1 MSNPPVPVSGNRGDA
16 KRDISRQ
23 STLYKVVMTPII
35 FVSFILSLAIVD
47 LKYSMHRSHYHAE
60 RRPSRLP
67 PWLHRI
73 AYKYRPYQYTAVDEN
88 GKPVEDKDGYY
99 HSKQRK
105 LMAMEA
111 DDAFQMRRTVVAG
124 LVLAGMVATWGAWWT
139 LRWVLARVYWV

>member
-16 KRDISRQ
+16 KPDIRRQ
-23 STLYKVVMTPII
+23 SALYKVVMTPII
-35 FVSFILSLAIVD
+35 FVSFVISLAIVD
-47 LKYSMHRSHYHAE
+47 LKYTMHRSHYHAE

-73 AYKYRPYQYTAVDEN
+73 VYKYRPYHYTAVDEN
-88 GKPVEDKDGYY
+88 GKPVENMDGYY

-111 DDAFQMRRTVVAG
+111 DDAFQMRRTVVAS
-124 LVLAGMVATWGAWWT
+124 LVLAGMVAIWGAWWT
-139 LRWVLARVYWV
+139 LRWVLGKVCWV

>member
-16 KRDISRQ
+16 KPDISGQ

-60 RRPSRLP
+60 SRPSRLP

-73 AYKYRPYQYTAVDEN
+73 VYKYRPYQYTAVDEN

-111 DDAFQMRRTVVAG
+111 DDAFQMRGIVVVG
-124 LVLAGMVATWGAWWT
+124 LVLTSFMAVWGVWWT
-139 LRWVLARVYWV
+139 LRWALAKIFW